1 MPSYFHGGPPGMKP
15 GMFILP
21 PEITRAPSCSEY
33 GAAHV
38 HRRDRVYLCT
48 YPEGALIFAA
58 MHPSGKG
65 QVYQVVPI
73 GEVEPDP
80 DWKGPEGGSVQVP
93 RARVVRVFHVT
104 PSVRRAVMRQFLSDG
119 PIAA

>member
-1 MPSYFHGGPPGMKP
+1 
-15 GMFILP
+15 
-21 PEITRAPSCSEY
+21 
-33 GAAHV
+33 
-38 HRRDRVYLCT
+38 
-48 YPEGALIFAA
+48 
-58 MHPSGKG
+58 
-65 QVYQVVPI
+65 
-73 GEVEPDP
+73 VEPDP